1 MEGFFMKKFMRWG
14 LAALATFALML
25 GVTGNVSAMDLG
37 FYDEGVLVPRATHNG
52 SNVDTVVGLT
62 ATAPGTVYW
71 TYFSRNSD
79 HLYDDYFPVTKN
91 DLYSF
96 SLGAVLGCN
105 LIDEEGYL
113 VFSFDRACDDDHPE
127 FDGVC
132 GNAKM
137 NETGNLIRTKNLA
150 ANSFLVDTTA
160 MDAIFVPVLPLD
172 RWDYERNAEL
182 MVMDAGSITNASNG
196 IRYDSNVDVRY
207 WIDPAYCASTQMVV
221 WTVGNS
227 RGTDTVNV
235 FDADEHR
242 TSLTMC
248 WRYKELNLFDPTD
261 TGSSANEKCVWNTY
275 GEAAAFTAWPSTY
288 IDGFM
293 RFCMPAPGIAYSYI
307 ASTHFGAMQ
316 TLLASEGVPCDA
328 SPDGDGCPP
337 PCP

>member
-1 MEGFFMKKFMRWG
+1 MKKFMRWG

-52 SNVDTVVGLT
+52 SNIDTVVGLT

-71 TYFSRNSD
+71 TYFSRNSG
-79 HLYDDYFPVTKN
+79 HLYDDSFKVTEN

-96 SLGAVLGCN
+96 SLAAVLGCN

-113 VFSFDRACDDDHPE
+113 VFSFDINCKPNQPN
-127 FDGVC
+127 DGTC
-132 GNAKM
+132 ANAMM
-137 NETGNLIRTKNLA
+137 NEDGAYPTNNLA
-150 ANSFLVDTTA
+150 ANSFLVDITA
-160 MDAIFVPVLPLD
+160 NDVIFVPVLPLD
-172 RWDYERNAEL
+172 RRDYERNAEL
-182 MVMDAGSITNASNG
+182 MVMDADSIRNARNG
-196 IRYDSNVDVRY
+196 IEEDMYVDIRY
-207 WIDPAYCASTQMVV
+207 WIDPAYCAGTQMVV

-227 RGTDTVNV
+227 RGADTVNV
-235 FDADEHR
+235 FNDAEQR

-261 TGSSANEKCVWNTY
+261 TGSSASADGKCRWDTY

-293 RFCMPAPGIAYSYI
+293 RICMPAPGIAYSYI
-307 ASTHFGAMQ
+307 TSTYFGAMQ

-328 SPDGDGCPP
+328 SPDGGGTP
-337 PCP
+337 PCVPE